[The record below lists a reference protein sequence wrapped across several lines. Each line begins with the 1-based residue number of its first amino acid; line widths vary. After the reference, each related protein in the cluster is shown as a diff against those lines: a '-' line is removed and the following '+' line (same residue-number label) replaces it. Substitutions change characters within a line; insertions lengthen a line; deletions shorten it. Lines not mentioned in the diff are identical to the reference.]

1 MYARG
6 TITGITRGTR
16 KEHIIRAALE
26 SIAYQSKDV
35 FDAMVSDAGTGI
47 KELRVDGGVSNSRFV
62 MQFQADLLGVPV
74 IRPKNTETTALGAA
88 LLAGLGV
95 GLWDSVD
102 EIRDMLAV
110 DTVFTPKMDEEQRSR
125 LYETWKKAVERSK
138 NWETNP

>member
-1 MYARG
+1 
-6 TITGITRGTR
+6 
-16 KEHIIRAALE
+16 
-26 SIAYQSKDV
+26 
-35 FDAMVSDAGTGI
+35 
-47 KELRVDGGVSNSRFV
+47 

-110 DTVFTPKMDEEQRSR
+110 DTVFTPKMDEEQRNR